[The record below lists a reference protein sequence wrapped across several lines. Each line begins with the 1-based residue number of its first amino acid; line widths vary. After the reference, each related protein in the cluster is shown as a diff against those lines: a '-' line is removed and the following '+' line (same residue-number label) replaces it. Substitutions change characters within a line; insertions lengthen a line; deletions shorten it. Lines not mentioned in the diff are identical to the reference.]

1 MAFLGIM
8 MKSIPVSVDSE
19 FSKIFKGFKAKTF
32 KDIAQKSGATLKG
45 SDKIILDKFEKLVF
59 AFVEAY
65 RKTGSGQVGGGGN
78 SPNQMVRYNPR
89 EARINI
95 LRHIR
100 ANPGLYIA
108 AATVA
113 YNGLLV
119 YIGYNQINI
128 ILNEPLAFRSNN
140 SQNQPM
146 GSALVVHDEGGNQV
160 AVIDLTELELPPVT
174 LYDVFF
180 NTREAMRDIATD
192 ITLQLEQA
200 KQNAIAT
207 AKNEIT
213 TQFNERRQ
221 NYIDKLITD
230 MGLNRKQ
237 SSAFRRLAAARNLV
251 NGEQF
256 GRAGEDAVRD
266 FRRFG
271 EDMER
276 NLERLVQNVVRDVG
290 RSIEDQS
297 VIMIRTVQD
306 AAGMAGE
313 GTFYFF
319 TIASSYLVYRCF
331 RGRCS
336 RRRNRRNG
344 IQNRGGPQFDVLN
357 NNAQYNNNALNNNN
371 ASNNNNAPS
380 RSDVPRG
387 GKRTKRHRRKKSK
400 KSHKKRHRKNKK
412 SHKKR
417 RRRRKKTRKSRR

>member
-1 MAFLGIM
+1 MNSRGIHSMAFLGIM
-8 MKSIPVSVDSE
+8 MKSIPVSVDSGFSEE
-19 FSKIFKGFKAKTF
+19 FKKLFKAKTF
-32 KDIAQKSGATLKG
+32 KDIAKKSGATLKG

-65 RKTGSGQVGGGGN
+65 RQTGSGQVGGGAN
-78 SPNQMVRYNPR
+78 SPNKIVIYNPR
-89 EARINI
+89 EARRQI
-95 LRHIR
+95 IR
-100 ANPGLYIA
+100 SIIENPGLYIA
-108 AATVA
+108 VATVA

-146 GSALVVHDEGGNQV
+146 SSALVVHNEGGNQV
-160 AVIDLTELELPPVT
+160 AVIDLTELELPPIT
-174 LYDVFF
+174 LYDFF
-180 NTREAMRDIATD
+180 LNPREAIQGIATD
-192 ITLQLEQA
+192 ITLQFEEV
-200 KQNAIAT
+200 KQLAIAA

-213 TQFNERRQ
+213 AQIKERKQ
-221 NYIDKLITD
+221 NYLDNLIRD
-230 MGLNRKQ
+230 MGLEGEQ
-237 SSAFRRLAAARNLV
+237 VSAFRQFAAARNLV

-256 GRAGEDAVRD
+256 ARGAEDAVRD
-266 FRRFG
+266 LRRFG

-276 NLERLVQNVVRDVG
+276 LTERLVQNVVRDVG
-290 RSIEDQS
+290 RSVEDQS

-306 AAGMAGE
+306 ASSMIGE

-319 TIASSYLVYRCF
+319 TIASTYLIYRCF
-331 RGRCS
+331 GGRCN
-336 RRRNRRNG
+336 RNRNRRIPG
-344 IQNRGGPQFDVLN
+344 IQNRGGPEFDVLN
-357 NNAQYNNNALNNNN
+357 NNV
-371 ASNNNNAPS
+371 SNNNNAALLTN
-380 RSDVPRG
+380 VPRG